1 MKLLLHLYMYF
12 NQTVFINPD
21 LKSFLTP
28 LGGKIRG
35 GTSIC
40 WLKVAI
46 KCINCQWQPCFCP
59 IITKQSIFVEDIHN
73 IIPTKFVLNLYK
85 RTFYGFFVGSNVKHV
100 KWWWPSY
107 STHSSNSSAVSDQ
120 KKKTFFSHVNHVKC

>member
-1 MKLLLHLYMYF
+1 
-12 NQTVFINPD
+12 
-21 LKSFLTP
+21 
-28 LGGKIRG
+28 
-35 GTSIC
+35 
-40 WLKVAI
+40 
-46 KCINCQWQPCFCP
+46 
-59 IITKQSIFVEDIHN
+59 
-73 IIPTKFVLNLYK
+73 LNLYK